1 MVMQASPIDIV
12 AYQPDIALNFGAI
25 IRLCAC
31 TGCRLHLI
39 DPCGFP
45 FSASAFR
52 RSAMDYIDM
61 IELVRHVSA
70 DDFFA
75 YAKTHGLRTVLL
87 SSKAQESY
95 RQARFYPGDA
105 LIVGRE
111 SAGVPDAFASA
122 CDARLTIPMRGKAR
136 SLNVVNAAAMA
147 LGEALRQ
154 TEGG

>member
-1 MVMQASPIDIV
+1 MVDVV
-12 AYQPDIALNFGAI
+12 AYQPDIALNFGAL

-45 FSASAFR
+45 FSVASFR

-61 IELVRHVSA
+61 IELVRHISE
-70 DDFFA
+70 DDFFS
-75 YAKTHGLRTVLL
+75 YAKKHNLRTVLL
-87 SSKAQESY
+87 SSKATTSY
-95 RQARFYPGDA
+95 RTAEFRDNDA

-111 SAGVPDAFASA
+111 SAGVPESFAGR
-122 CDARLTIPMRGKAR
+122 CDISLTIPMKGKAR
-136 SLNVVNAAAMA
+136 SLNVVNAAAMT

-154 TEGG
+154 TEITE